1 MIKILLKK
9 GASID
14 IRNRLGYTPL
24 HIAVQMQNKEVV
36 EYLLDKKEHQS
47 ADPNI
52 YSKDGRRP
60 LDIAC
65 EKGLLSIVELLGKKT
80 ESVKKETFDTILHGI
95 FILQNMEYVEIL
107 QMLHT
112 FKVDQ
117 LYDPNVQDSEG
128 NTPLHLALSH
138 KLEQPYV
145 LFFCSYELNLKIK
158 NEKKQTPL
166 HVAVL
171 VENQETVEL
180 LINKGADL
188 NINGNAGQTP
198 LHVAIRTKN
207 QDAIK
212 LLIEKGADL
221 KIKDNYNQS
230 ALDLA
235 TSMNDQAAILL
246 IKNKIES
253 SKPNGTKSDSERQPP
268 VVTEL

>member
-1 MIKILLKK
+1 M
-9 GASID
+9 
-14 IRNRLGYTPL
+14 
-24 HIAVQMQNKEVV
+24 
-36 EYLLDKKEHQS
+36 
-47 ADPNI
+47 
-52 YSKDGRRP
+52 
-60 LDIAC
+60 
-65 EKGLLSIVELLGKKT
+65 
-80 ESVKKETFDTILHGI
+80 
-95 FILQNMEYVEIL
+95 
-107 QMLHT
+107 
-112 FKVDQ
+112 
-117 LYDPNVQDSEG
+117 QDSEG

-138 KLEQPYV
+138 ELEQSYV

-158 NEKKQTPL
+158 NEEKQTPL

-171 VENQETVEL
+171 VKNQEAVEL

-198 LHVAIRTKN
+198 LHVAISAKN